1 MGMHFGRDEAGA
13 YKRRPTRGLDLA
25 RVMYPEGG
33 GLEFA
38 WKLRRALED
47 DGVQLIDRLFVT
59 GLMRGGSDRITGA
72 VGINSR
78 TGEFN
83 VIKARATI
91 VATNAITFRSGFV
104 RDITGTG
111 TLLAYRAGASLRNA
125 EFSYVRP
132 GTPKFYFEGITFAIQ
147 EGARWVNAKGE
158 AFMDEY
164 EPEWGD
170 QADVPR
176 IAKAMAMENRKGN
189 TPLYLDMSPIP
200 EHLREYF
207 IQSKVK
213 WMDYFF
219 RKLGDEAKTDMF
231 GKTPYYALNQMT
243 KMGIRTGADCRSDV
257 PGLLSAG
264 LAQAG
269 CANHFAG
276 FHIGLC
282 VGNGWI
288 AGKSAI
294 EDLDRLP
301 PPSLDAAEVRA
312 LHAETNAPLNACGGR
327 GIRSHPARS
336 AGGDVC
342 LRHRHPETRG
352 PPARRRSTAS
362 RRSPKSSRTS
372 PRPHTHELVRLKET
386 EAMLLAA
393 RFILGASLYRTEF
406 AAEPFPRG
414 SRSPRRR
421 QLALLGRRDRWRQR
435 PFVQQ
440 DAGADALLFGDVAAA
455 EAVAPCGAR
464 SGGWGVTLYRVRTM
478 KSVYSPVSSDSLL
491 SDTISEEPGVI
502 SSEMRSTSSGG
513 MTMRSSAAA
522 GLGIGAATSTALAG
536 SWCALA
542 ALLDLELGDAPGA
555 ARDRHHGPA
564 QALAV
569 RLSRP
574 WRCRRGCRSAARDAR
589 S

>member
-1 MGMHFGRDEAGA
+1 MDKLDGELINTDVLVVGAGAGGLMAALSAKRNGPPGTRVTLVDSWRIGRTGHTAFSNAWTIVALPGDDIDGILHEIVAGNDGIADQELVRQSLIDSHARLQDFEKMGMRFGHDETGA

-38 WKLRRALED
+38 WKLRLAAEAA
-47 DGVQLIDRLFVT
+47 GIQLIDRLFIT
-59 GLMRGGSDRITGA
+59 GLMRGGCDRIVGA
-72 VGINSR
+72 IGINSR
-78 TGEFN
+78 TGAFN

-111 TLLAYRAGASLRNA
+111 TLLAYRAGAVLRNA

-147 EGARWVNAKGE
+147 EGARWVNAKDE

-164 EPEWGD
+164 EPDWGD
-170 QADVPR
+170 QVDVPR

-200 EHLREYF
+200 DHLREFF

-213 WMDYFF
+213 WMDNFF

-243 KMGIRTGADCRSDV
+243 KMGIRTSADCRSDV

-294 EDLDRLP
+294 EDLERLP

-312 LHAETNAPLNACGGR
+312 LYAETHAPLKTAVAAESDRILRELQGVMFAYDT
-327 GIRSHPARS
+327 GILKKEDRLEQALDRVVSLSDEFKTIA
-336 AGGDVC
+336 A
-342 LRHRHPETRG
+342 
-352 PPARRRSTAS
+352 
-362 RRSPKSSRTS
+362 
-372 PRPHTHELVRLKET
+372 PHTHELVRLKET

-393 RFILGASLYRTEF
+393 RFILGASLYRTELRLSHF
-406 AAEPFPRG
+406 REDHDLRDDKNWLVWVDVAEGGNGPAFSKTPVPTPYC
-414 SRSPRRR
+414 SVTLPRRKPSR
-421 QLALLGRRDRWRQR
+421 
-435 PFVQQ
+435 
-440 DAGADALLFGDVAAA
+440 
-455 EAVAPCGAR
+455 
-464 SGGWGVTLYRVRTM
+464 
-478 KSVYSPVSSDSLL
+478 
-491 SDTISEEPGVI
+491 
-502 SSEMRSTSSGG
+502 
-513 MTMRSSAAA
+513 
-522 GLGIGAATSTALAG
+522 
-536 SWCALA
+536 LA
-542 ALLDLELGDAPGA
+542 A
-555 ARDRHHGPA
+555 RA
-564 QALAV
+564 QVAGV
-569 RLSRP
+569 
-574 WRCRRGCRSAARDAR
+574 
-589 S
+589 